1 MIFAIKERSVFLST
15 QCIVG
20 YCFKYTRSTY
30 DWFCGA
36 GSRRLYEKWKRA
48 FWFVLHSHYSSK
60 IVHCTFYFCI
70 TICTKLLLTIYCF
83 LAKIIFS
90 LLENIN
96 IEIWKKY
103 YTKTIQSAVAVIR
116 LHIFYRLH
124 IVSYNERICKHV
136 ENENAPV
143 TMVTSVPWER
153 ERDITEISPLWE
165 LLPFNLSWSPIGS
178 RQSNDWP
185 IVAKHAN
192 TTSSSQ
198 YKCDA
203 RDNYIRIGYWT
214 P

>member
-1 MIFAIKERSVFLST
+1 M
-15 QCIVG
+15 
-20 YCFKYTRSTY
+20 
-30 DWFCGA
+30 
-36 GSRRLYEKWKRA
+36 
-48 FWFVLHSHYSSK
+48 VL
-60 IVHCTFYFCI
+60 IPVNC
-70 TICTKLLLTIYCF
+70 
-83 LAKIIFS
+83 
-90 LLENIN
+90 N
-96 IEIWKKY
+96 
-103 YTKTIQSAVAVIR
+103 
-116 LHIFYRLH
+116 
-124 IVSYNERICKHV
+124 KHV
-136 ENENAPV
+136 LMNMQNNTIDVILALKNDLGCMQNAPV

-192 TTSSSQ
+192 MTSSRQ